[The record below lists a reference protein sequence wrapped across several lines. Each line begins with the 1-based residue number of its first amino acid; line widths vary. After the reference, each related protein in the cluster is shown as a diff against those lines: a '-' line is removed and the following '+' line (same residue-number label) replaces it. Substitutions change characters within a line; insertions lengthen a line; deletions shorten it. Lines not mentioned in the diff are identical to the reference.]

1 MTIPDD
7 LDELLA
13 LVEARR
19 SILEKAVAQVEQEL
33 EVGRTGYGAYSK
45 ARMIEN
51 EYRKLAEVAQA
62 RIEAAL
68 ADM

>member
-19 SILEKAVAQVEQEL
+19 GILEKAIAQVEQEL
-33 EVGRTGYGAYSK
+33 EAGRTGYGAYSK
-45 ARMIEN
+45 ARMIES
-51 EYRKLAEVAQA
+51 EYRKLVEAAQA
-62 RIEAAL
+62 RIKAAL
-68 ADM
+68 ADL

>member
-19 SILEKAVAQVEQEL
+19 STLEEALTRVEQEL
-33 EVGRTGYGAYSK
+33 AAGRTGYGAYSK
-45 ARMIEN
+45 ARMIES
-51 EYRKLAEVAQA
+51 EYRKLVEIAQV

-68 ADM
+68 AGL

>member
-7 LDELLA
+7 LDELLV

-19 SILEKAVAQVEQEL
+19 GTLEEALTRVEQEL
-33 EVGRTGYGAYSK
+33 AAGHTGYGAYSK

-51 EYRKLAEVAQA
+51 EYRKLAEVARA

-68 ADM
+68 ADL

>member
-1 MTIPDD
+1 MIPDD

-19 SILEKAVAQVEQEL
+19 SILERAVVQVEQEL
-33 EVGRTGYGAYSK
+33 AAGRTGYGAYSK

-51 EYRKLAEVAQA
+51 ECRKLAEVAQA

-68 ADM
+68 AEL